1 MKIGQLL
8 LKAYDILKS
17 VNIDTY
23 MLDSQLLL
31 QKILQKDKLYII
43 LNRDVEVDKEKV
55 DKYFSLID
63 MRKNKMPV
71 KYILGQCEFMG
82 IEFNIKEG
90 VLIPRGD
97 TEILVEMAIE
107 NIKENGY
114 TEICD
119 VCCGS
124 GAIGVSIGKILDN
137 TKICC
142 YDISDIAYQV
152 TLDNINKFNLGK
164 RVEVYKN
171 DLLTQAIQEERK
183 FDVILSNPPYI
194 KKDVIPTLMDDVK
207 NYEPYIALCGG
218 ENGLDFYIKIVE
230 QSLEVL
236 KKGGMIGFEIGH
248 DQKDS
253 VENILIN
260 NGFEKITCRK
270 DLAGFD
276 RVIMA
281 KLKIE

>member
-1 MKIGQLL
+1 ME
-8 LKAYDILKS
+8 AYNILKS

-31 QKILQKDKLYII
+31 QKVLEKDKLYII
-43 LNRDVEVDKEKV
+43 LNRDIEVDKDKV
-55 DKYFSLID
+55 DKYFSLIG

-97 TEILVEMAIE
+97 TEVLVEMAIE

-124 GAIGVSIGKILDN
+124 GAIGVSVGKILNN

-142 YDISDIAYQV
+142 YDISEIAYDV
-152 TLDNINKFNLGK
+152 TLENINKFNLGK
-164 RVEVYKN
+164 RVEVYKS
-171 DLLTQAIQEERK
+171 DLLTQAIQEKRK
-183 FDVILSNPPYI
+183 FDFILSNPPYI

-218 ENGLDFYIKIVE
+218 ENGLDFYVRIVE
-230 QSLEVL
+230 QSLKVL

-248 DQKDS
+248 DQREP
-253 VENILIN
+253 VEKILIN
-260 NGFEKITCRK
+260 NGFEKIIWQK
-270 DLAGFD
+270 DLAGLD

-281 KLKIE
+281 KLKVK